1 LEQSLT
7 CATCLEKDQAMS
19 ILSFCI
25 VDVFAEAKY
34 TGNPLAVFTDA
45 GSLTTEQMQQIAR
58 EINFSETT
66 FILSPESRNGGYD
79 VRIFTPARELPFA
92 GHPTLG
98 TAFIL
103 QQEIICQP
111 VETITL
117 NLAVG
122 QIPVTIAAQPLSTP
136 IFWMQQQPPTFGA
149 VIPASAIAPVL
160 SLDISDID
168 PRFPIQ
174 EVSTGVPFILVPL
187 KSLAALQQIRVQ
199 TEQLIALVASLQAK
213 EVFVFC
219 PETRHPENQFS
230 ARMFAPLMGIAEDPA
245 TGSANGCFAA
255 YLVQHQYL
263 GTPAIH
269 VQVEQGYEM
278 GRPSLLRLHA
288 EQTANQITVS
298 VGGSVVMVAR
308 GEFV

>member
-1 LEQSLT
+1 
-7 CATCLEKDQAMS
+7 MS
-19 ILSFCI
+19 TLSFCM
-25 VDVFAEAKY
+25 VDVFAEHKY
-34 TGNPLAVFTDA
+34 SGNPLAVFTHA
-45 GSLTTEQMQQIAR
+45 ERLTTEQMQQIAR

-66 FILSPESRNGGYD
+66 FILSPEPRNGGYD
-79 VRIFTPARELPFA
+79 VRIFTPARELPFG

-98 TAFIL
+98 TTFIL
-103 QQEIICQP
+103 QQEVIRQP
-111 VETITL
+111 VEQITL

-122 QIPVTIAAQPLSTP
+122 QIPVTIAAQPSASP
-136 IFWMQQQPPTFGA
+136 ILWMQQQPPSFGA
-149 VIPASAIAPVL
+149 EIPAAEIAPVL
-160 SLDISDID
+160 SLTPADID

-174 EVSTGVPFILVPL
+174 IVSTGVPFIIVPL
-187 KSLAALQQIRVQ
+187 KSLAALQRIRVQ
-199 TEQLIALVASLQAK
+199 TEQLITLVEPLQAK

-245 TGSANGCFAA
+245 TGAANGCLAA

-263 GTPAIH
+263 GTDSIQ
-269 VQVEQGYEM
+269 VRVEQGYEM
-278 GRPSLLRLHA
+278 GRPSLLLLQA
-288 EQTANQITVS
+288 EQTATQISVR